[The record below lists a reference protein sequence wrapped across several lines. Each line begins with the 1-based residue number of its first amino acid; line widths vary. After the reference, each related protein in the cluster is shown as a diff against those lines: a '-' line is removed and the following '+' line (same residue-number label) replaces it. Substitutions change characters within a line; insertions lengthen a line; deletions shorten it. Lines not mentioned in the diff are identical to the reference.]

1 MIPKQ
6 DLRDMAAIAGVH
18 AHVVEKDYA
27 LGWALAGIFSQ
38 PELAGSWIFKGG
50 TCIRKCYFETHR
62 FSEDLDFTL
71 RDAAQMDEGFLRG
84 ALEKMSAW
92 IHARTKLRFP
102 IDSQSARLHRNPR
115 GSISGQCRI
124 GYAGPMAP
132 RSGGLPR
139 IKIDLNADECL
150 VLPLAEIPIR
160 HPYSDAPGTGA
171 RIRAYAFEEVYA
183 EKIRALAERT
193 HPRDL
198 YDVVN
203 VFRNA
208 RKRPSVTVV
217 RDVLEQKCSFRKVAV
232 PQLSDLDRRRS
243 RLEDLWDAMLVRQ
256 LPALPPVDAVWDGL
270 DEFFSWLESGQLPPR
285 LRPIPL
291 AHGDTVVRERTLD
304 LRLSRREKSHLEI
317 IRFSTANR
325 LCADLEYDDVM
336 QRVEPYSL
344 RQTPQGDFVV
354 HAWSVGQGAC
364 RGYRLDRIQSAQMAT
379 QSFSPRHEIEL
390 TPEDSAAGPGK
401 QP

>member
-1 MIPKQ
+1 
-6 DLRDMAAIAGVH
+6 MASIAGVH

-38 PELAGSWIFKGG
+38 PELAGNWVFKGG

-71 RDAAQMDEGFLRG
+71 RDTAQLDEGFLRR
-84 ALEKMSAW
+84 ALGKMSAW

-102 IDSQSARLHRNPR
+102 VEAQSASVYRNPR
-115 GSISGQCRI
+115 GSVSGECRI

-139 IKIDLNADECL
+139 IKIDLNADERL
-150 VLPLAEIPIR
+150 VLPPAAVPVR
-160 HPYSDAPGTGA
+160 HPYRDAPEAGA
-171 RIRAYAFEEVYA
+171 EVMAYAYEEVYA

-208 RKRPSVTVV
+208 ENRPAAAVV
-217 RDVLEQKCSFRKVAV
+217 RDVLEQKCSFRGIEA
-232 PQLSDLDRRRS
+232 PRLDDLGRNRR
-243 RLEDLWDAMLVRQ
+243 RLEDLWAGMLARQ
-256 LPALPPVDAVWDGL
+256 LPALPPVDAIWSGL
-270 DEFFSWLESGQLPPR
+270 EEFFSWLESGRLPPR
-285 LRPIPL
+285 PTPIPL
-291 AHGDTVVRERTLD
+291 ARGDAVVRERALE
-304 LRLSRREKSHLEI
+304 LRLSRREKSLLEI

-325 LCADLEYDDVM
+325 LCVDLDYEDAA

-344 RQTPQGDFVV
+344 RRTPQGDFVL
-354 HAWSVGQGAC
+354 HAWNEGQRVLA
-364 RGYRLDRIQSAQMAT
+364 GYRLDRIQGARMT
-379 QSFSPRHEIEL
+379 ERSFSPRHQVEL
-390 TPEDSAAGPGK
+390 IPEMPSPARGERP
-401 QP
+401 

>member
-1 MIPKQ
+1 
-6 DLRDMAAIAGVH
+6 MASIAGVH

-38 PELAGSWIFKGG
+38 PELAESWIFKGG

-71 RDAAQMDEGFLRG
+71 RDAAQLDEGFLRR

-92 IHARTKLRFP
+92 IHARTKLQFP
-102 IDSQSARLHRNPR
+102 VEAQSISVYRNPR
-115 GSISGQCRI
+115 GGVSGKCRI

-139 IKIDLNADECL
+139 IKIDLNADEHL
-150 VLPLAEIPIR
+150 VLPPAEVPVR
-160 HPYSDAPGTGA
+160 HPYSDVPEAGA
-171 RIRAYAFEEVYA
+171 KVMAYAYEEVYA

-208 RKRPSVTVV
+208 ENHPSAAVV
-217 RDVLEQKCSFRKVAV
+217 RDVLEQKCSFRDIEM
-232 PQLSDLDRRRS
+232 PQLDDLARNRR
-243 RLEDLWDAMLVRQ
+243 RLEDLWAGMLVRQ
-256 LPALPPVDAVWDGL
+256 LPALPPVDAVWSGL
-270 DEFFSWLESGQLPPR
+270 EEFFSWLESGRLPPR
-285 LRPIPL
+285 PRPIPL

-325 LCADLEYDDVM
+325 LCVDLDYDGSA
-336 QRVEPYSL
+336 QQVEPYSL
-344 RQTPQGDFVV
+344 RRTPRGDFVL
-354 HAWSVGQGAC
+354 HAWNERQSALS
-364 RGYRLDRIQSAQMAT
+364 GYRLNRIQGARMAE
-379 QSFSPRHEIEL
+379 QSFSPRRQIEL
-390 TPEDSAAGPGK
+390 APETPMPARSER
-401 QP
+401 